1 MSDIPAKHLNYFKGY
16 QDGYEDMRKRITVML
31 WDLEKDIAKLDPEM
45 RDVLEIA
52 IMRMEK
58 IKQIPYIVIIN
69 NSQ

>member
-1 MSDIPAKHLNYFKGY
+1 MSDIPPKHMNYFKGY

-31 WDLEKDIAKLDPEM
+31 WDLEKDIEKLDPEM

-58 IKQIPYIVIIN
+58 IK
-69 NSQ
+69 

>member
-1 MSDIPAKHLNYFKGY
+1 MNYIQAKHMNYFKGY

-31 WDLEKDIAKLDPEM
+31 WDVEKDIEKLDPEM

-58 IKQIPYIVIIN
+58 IK
-69 NSQ
+69 

>member
-1 MSDIPAKHLNYFKGY
+1 MSDIPSKHLNYFKGY

-58 IKQIPYIVIIN
+58 IKKIPYIVIIN
-69 NSQ
+69 NS

>member
-1 MSDIPAKHLNYFKGY
+1 MNDIPAKHMNYFKGY

-31 WDLEKDIAKLDPEM
+31 WDLEKDIAKLDPEL

-58 IKQIPYIVIIN
+58 IK
-69 NSQ
+69 